1 MPSSLKQQVGGDHYK
16 TLAIQPIVYCQKNNL
31 NAIESNIVKYVTR
44 HKQKGQREDILKVI
58 HYAEMLLEIEYDSQ
72 DEA

>member
-16 TLAIQPIVYCQKNNL
+16 TLAIQPIIYCQKNNL

-44 HKQKGQREDILKVI
+44 HKQKGHREDILKVI